1 MSDFAAPAAP
11 GTVDGVPLTIEA
23 RFNGPDDS
31 ANGGY
36 ACGLFAG
43 VCPEPV
49 AVTLHAPPRL
59 EVPLRAEVGARRAH
73 LWDGDDLVATAA
85 PTRHRV
91 VPPAP
96 VPFAAARAA
105 VAHYRGR
112 RGHPYPHCFAC
123 GPGRAPGDGLR
134 LAPGP
139 VPDRTGT
146 VACPWV
152 PDAGLLAADGR
163 VRAEFVWAA
172 LDCPS
177 GWTADLV
184 AAPKVLGWMRAELTR
199 RPLAGE
205 PCVVVAT
212 LGSLDSAGLAAS
224 SALYDDAGLLLAAA
238 TTRWYAPSAG

>member
-1 MSDFAAPAAP
+1 MPESP
-11 GTVDGVPLTIEA
+11 VVVPLTIDA
-23 RFNGPDDS
+23 RFNGPDGS

-36 ACGLFAG
+36 ACGRFA
-43 VCPEPV
+43 VLCPEPV

-59 EVPLRAEVGARRAH
+59 EVPLRAEVGGRRAH

-96 VPFAAARAA
+96 VPVAVARTAG
-105 VAHYRGR
+105 AHYRGR

-123 GPGRAPGDGLR
+123 GTDRDAGDGLL

-139 VPDRTGT
+139 VPGRVDT

-199 RPLAGE
+199 RPLAGQR
-205 PCVVVAT
+205 CVVVAT
-212 LGSLDSAGLAAS
+212 LDSAGSQGLAAS
-224 SALYDDAGLLLAAA
+224 SALYDDSGSLLARA
-238 TTRWYAPSAG
+238 TTRWYAPGTAAG

>member
-1 MSDFAAPAAP
+1 MSDFAAPAPP
-11 GTVDGVPLTIEA
+11 GTVDGVPLTIDA

-59 EVPLRAEVGARRAH
+59 GVPLRAEIGGRRAH
-73 LWDGDDLVATAA
+73 LWDGDALVATAA
-85 PTRHRV
+85 PTRHQV

-96 VPFAAARAA
+96 VPAEAARAA
-105 VAHYRGR
+105 VSHYRGR
-112 RGHPYPHCFAC
+112 AGHPYPHCFAC
-123 GPGRAPGDGLR
+123 GPGRAPGDGLL

-139 VPDRTGT
+139 VPDRAGT
-146 VACPWV
+146 VACPWI

-184 AAPKVLGWMRAELTR
+184 AAPKVLGWMRAELIR

-205 PCVVVAT
+205 HCVVVAR
-212 LGSLDSAGLAAS
+212 LDSLGDGGLAAG
-224 SALYDDAGLLLAAA
+224 SALYDEAGSLLAAA
-238 TTRWYAPSAG
+238 TTRWYAPAAG

>member
-1 MSDFAAPAAP
+1 MSDFAGPAPP
-11 GTVDGVPLTIEA
+11 GTVDGVPLTIDA

-36 ACGLFAG
+36 ACGLFASA
-43 VCPEPV
+43 CAEPV

-59 EVPLRAEVGARRAH
+59 GVPLRTEPGGRRTH
-73 LWDGDDLVATAA
+73 LWDGGALVATAA

-96 VPFAAARAA
+96 VPVSVARAA
-105 VAHYRGR
+105 VPGYRGR

-123 GPGRAPGDGLR
+123 GPDRESGDGLR
-134 LAPGP
+134 LSPGP
-139 VPDRTGT
+139 VPDRVDT

-152 PDAGLLAADGR
+152 PDAGLSAADGR

-184 AAPKVLGWMRAELTR
+184 AAPKVLGWMRAEVLR
-199 RPLAGE
+199 RPVAGE
-205 PCVVVAT
+205 VCVVVAA
-212 LGSLDSAGLAAS
+212 LDSFGGGGLAAG
-224 SALYDDAGLLLAAA
+224 SALYDESGVLLAQA
-238 TTRWYAPSAG
+238 TTRWYAPAG

>member
-1 MSDFAAPAAP
+1 MSDFCVCGPP
-11 GTVDGVPLTIEA
+11 GTVDGVPLTIDA

-43 VCPEPV
+43 VCPDPV

-59 EVPLRAEVGARRAH
+59 GVPLRAGIGGRRAH
-73 LWDGDDLVATAA
+73 LWDGDALVATAA

-91 VPPAP
+91 VPPAS
-96 VPFAAARAA
+96 VPLATARAA
-105 VAHYRGR
+105 VSGYRGR

-123 GPGRAPGDGLR
+123 GPDRDDGLR

-139 VPDRTGT
+139 VPDRADT

-152 PDAGLLAADGR
+152 PDEGLLAADGR
-163 VRAEFVWAA
+163 VRPEFVWAS

-184 AAPKVLGWMRAELTR
+184 AAPKVLGWMRAEVLR
-199 RPLAGE
+199 RPVAGE
-205 PCVVVAT
+205 PCVVVAA
-212 LGSLDSAGLAAS
+212 LDSLGGGGLAAS
-224 SALYDDAGLLLAAA
+224 SALYDEAGTVLARA
-238 TTRWYAPSAG
+238 TTRWYAPAG